1 MRFCLVRY
9 EFGFDDGRGWGLFI
23 SRRNICFILRR
34 NTHKS
39 LKAPGL
45 SILRFSTK
53 EGPPFSLVENLYVY
67 AAAPTGAVESI
78 DSLSIFSSSR
88 QVGRALDDNLLLQ
101 DDRSL
106 YPFTTNWWY
115 E

>member
-1 MRFCLVRY
+1 MPPLV
-9 EFGFDDGRGWGLFI
+9 D
-23 SRRNICFILRR
+23 LR
-34 NTHKS
+34 KF
-39 LKAPGL
+39 
-45 SILRFSTK
+45 LR
-53 EGPPFSLVENLYVY
+53 EGPPVSLVEILYIY